1 MFQIIFNEIS
11 AAEMAAIPKLTQLDL
26 LAEFQLLPEDLDQEK
41 KGAEI
46 RFTPIKRDGKSF
58 YRYRA
63 TDDRIYF
70 SKCPEGVVIHRVL
83 HKNTVRDFLFRSK
96 LPMNE
101 DETGTEM
108 SVPWEL
114 IKEGQR
120 ARKS

>member
-26 LAEFQLLPEDLDQEK
+26 LSQFQLLPEDMDKLDQAK
-41 KGAEI
+41 
-46 RFTPIKRDGKSF
+46 FTLVKRDGKSF

-63 TDDRIYF
+63 TDYRIYF
-70 SKCPEGVVIHRVL
+70 GKCPEGIVIHRVL
-83 HKNTVRDFLFRSK
+83 HKNTIRDFLFRSK

-101 DETGTEM
+101 DETGAEM

-114 IKEGQR
+114 IQEGQR